1 MLLELMWD
9 VSREVNGVCDL
20 SQMVNFEVVRV
31 SYRINPSISPNIAF
45 CLRNFIYSKN
55 RLGRAS
61 VYPYE
66 LKEGFSIIVRKNRHD
81 AFGGR
86 ALRRQKMVEKDLNKT
101 LQICREI
108 VEVEAA
114 YDFEVGVGFQFRL
127 SRELVVDLSYK
138 IDNKK
143 PELLK

>member
-1 MLLELMWD
+1 M
-9 VSREVNGVCDL
+9 
-20 SQMVNFEVVRV
+20 
-31 SYRINPSISPNIAF
+31 
-45 CLRNFIYSKN
+45 
-55 RLGRAS
+55 
-61 VYPYE
+61 
-66 LKEGFSIIVRKNRHD
+66 RKNRHD